1 MSQFQAIIFDMDGVI
16 VDSEPVHEHAYLE
29 VVSELG
35 YGDTHGLRFADYV
48 GRSDEVLWQDF
59 IARHHPPQSYEE
71 LLALKTR
78 RVVEIIRRDQPVF
91 AGVAELIEKLAAR
104 YVLALASGSERLIVR
119 EVLEL
124 KRLGRFFSASV
135 AGSEIRHG
143 KPAPDIFLRAAE
155 LVRVPPQACCVI
167 EDSKPGIAAS
177 LAAGMEVIAITNTH
191 SADELRRAT
200 HIVRTYDEIQR
211 LLLGP
216 QRRVANYVPDTRTP
230 SV

>member
-1 MSQFQAIIFDMDGVI
+1 MKPFQAVIFDMDGVI
-16 VDSEPVHEHAYLE
+16 VDSEPSHERAYLE
-29 VVSELG
+29 VVRELG

-59 IARHHPPQSYEE
+59 IARHSPAQSYED

-78 RVVEIIRRDQPVF
+78 RVVEILRRDQPVF

-104 YVLALASGSERLIVR
+104 YTLALASGSERPIVQ
-119 EVLEL
+119 EVLQL
-124 KRLGRFFSASV
+124 KRLGQFFSATV

-155 LVRVPPQACCVI
+155 LLQVPPQACCVI

-177 LAAGMEVIAITNTH
+177 LAAGMQVIAITNTH
-191 SADELRRAT
+191 PAQELRRAT
-200 HIVRTYDEIQR
+200 HVVRTYAEIGR
-211 LLLGP
+211 LLLEP
-216 QRRVANYVPDTRTP
+216 Q
-230 SV
+230 